1 MVIKNADKRAL
12 AEVYAYLNFVGPRY
26 LRRIP
31 KEFLEL
37 IRTKMDKKYYYHLPI
52 IEMIATDSLMRESR
66 VMIAYIECKYILP
79 QSTVIAS
86 ISNSY

>member
-1 MVIKNADKRAL
+1 MVIKNIDKKAL

-26 LRRIP
+26 LSRLP
-31 KEFLEL
+31 KEFIEL
-37 IRTKMDKKYYYHLPI
+37 IRNKMDKKYYYHLPI
-52 IEMIATDSLMRESR
+52 IDMIANDSLMREAR

-79 QSTVIAS
+79 KTTVIGA